1 MPKQPNFQK
10 GFSLIEIAIVL
21 IIVGLMMSAFLM
33 PLAAQ
38 IDSRDYRASRKSLE
52 EIKEAL
58 YGYAVVN
65 GRLPCPD
72 TTGDGFED
80 GCLTIANNATT
91 GGDLPWMTL
100 GVERNDP
107 WGNPFRYRVNDA
119 FGTTFTL
126 STAPI
131 TNGIINIYTDSTL
144 TTRVASGVSA
154 IIYSSGKNG
163 AIQPPNSADELENT
177 AVAGGAYDRN
187 FVSRDFTPTFDDTV
201 SWVSPNILFN
211 RMVTAGKLP

>member
-1 MPKQPNFQK
+1 MPKQLYLQK
-10 GFSLIEIAIVL
+10 GFSLIEVAIVL

-38 IDSRDYRASRKSLE
+38 MDSRDYRMSRKSLE
-52 EIKEAL
+52 DIKEAL

-72 TTGDGFED
+72 INGDGFED
-80 GCLTIANNATT
+80 ACSTTANNATT

-100 GVERNDP
+100 GVERIDP
-107 WGNPFRYRVNDA
+107 WGNPFRYRINDA
-119 FGTTFTL
+119 FGTTFSL
-126 STAPI
+126 ATAPI
-131 TNGIINIYTDSTL
+131 TNGIINVYTDSTL
-144 TTRVASGVSA
+144 TTRIASGVTA

-163 AIQPPNSADELENT
+163 AIQPPSSADELENT
-177 AVAGGAYDRN
+177 AVAGGTYDRN
-187 FVSRDFTPTFDDTV
+187 FVSHDFTPTFDDTV
-201 SWVSPNILFN
+201 VWISPNILFN